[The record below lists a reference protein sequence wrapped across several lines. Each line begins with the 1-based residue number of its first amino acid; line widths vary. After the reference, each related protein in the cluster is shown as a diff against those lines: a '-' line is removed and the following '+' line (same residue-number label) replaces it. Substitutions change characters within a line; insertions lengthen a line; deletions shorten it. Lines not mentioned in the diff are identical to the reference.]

1 MELEIQVEMTALGI
15 LNIRPLADY
24 STMMTSLL
32 QKCALVAVVV
42 CFKLKHTM
50 MQQEMDAAGMTAVHH
65 PVVFTMTMI
74 SRQRE
79 IANNAHQK
87 LPQKHAQLAGM
98 PITPLVTAEMTV
110 AIGTLERSTLA
121 ALSMLLMFSQL
132 QNSAAHASIAHPTTQ
147 LTSVISQEHPK
158 PNSPHFSY
166 KG

>member
-1 MELEIQVEMTALGI
+1 MELLIHLEIIALGI
-15 LNIRPLADY
+15 LLKRALADY

-32 QKCALVAVVV
+32 QKCVLVAVVV
-42 CFKLKHTM
+42 SLSMKHTM
-50 MQQEMDAAGMTAVHH
+50 MQQETDAAGMKAVHL

-87 LPQKHAQLAGM
+87 LPQQHAQLAGM
-98 PITPLVTAEMTV
+98 PITPLVTLELMV
-110 AIGTLERSTLA
+110 AIGTLERNTPV
-121 ALSMLLMFSQL
+121 ALSMMLTSQL
-132 QNSAAHASIAHPTTQ
+132 QNSAAHASIAHQTTQ
-147 LTSVISQEHPK
+147 LTSVISQEHQK

>member
-32 QKCALVAVVV
+32 QKCVLVAVVV
-42 CFKLKHTM
+42 CFKPKHTM
-50 MQQEMDAAGMTAVHH
+50 MQQEMDAAGMKAVHH

-121 ALSMLLMFSQL
+121 ALSMMKTSQL
-132 QNSAAHASIAHPTTQ
+132 QNSAAHASNANPTTQ

-166 KG
+166 KE

>member
-50 MQQEMDAAGMTAVHH
+50 MQQEMDAAGMKAVHH

-74 SRQRE
+74 LRQRE

-98 PITPLVTAEMTV
+98 PITPLVTLELMV
-110 AIGTLERSTLA
+110 AIGTLERNTPV
-121 ALSMLLMFSQL
+121 ALSMMLTSQL
-132 QNSAAHASIAHPTTQ
+132 QNSAAHASIAHQTRQ

-158 PNSPHFSY
+158 PNSPHSSY
-166 KG
+166 RA